1 MVEEEF
7 GNIQQ
12 EKLISVQNTVF
23 QFTSLLKSTEGLHLA
38 HLDSFV
44 TVFAPSNDA
53 MEAFGGVKDD
63 NLILNHM
70 GKLLQHLLD
79 QFKYFSNKYFQP

>member
-12 EKLISVQNTVF
+12 EKLSVENTVKSNQVLF
-23 QFTSLLKSTEGLHLA
+23 QFASLLKLTEGLHLA
-38 HLDSFV
+38 HLDNFV

-70 GKLLQHLLD
+70 GKLL
-79 QFKYFSNKYFQP
+79 

>member
-12 EKLISVQNTVF
+12 EKLSFQNRVKSKQVLF
-23 QFTSLLKSTEGLHLA
+23 QFTSLLNSTEGLHLA
-38 HLDSFV
+38 HLDNFV
-44 TVFAPSNDA
+44 TVFVPSNDA

-70 GKLLQHLLD
+70 GKLL
-79 QFKYFSNKYFQP
+79 

>member
-7 GNIQQ
+7 RNIQQ
-12 EKLISVQNTVF
+12 EKLISVQNTFF

-38 HLDSFV
+38 HLDS
-44 TVFAPSNDA
+44 FAPSNDA

-70 GKLLQHLLD
+70 GKLL
-79 QFKYFSNKYFQP
+79 